1 MTDLFR
7 ATWVVSYRELLRF
20 FSERT
25 RMVSSIF
32 LPLVFLVI
40 FGAGF
45 SRIVGNLAPGL
56 NFIQFVY
63 PGIIAQTVLQG
74 SIFSG
79 ISIVWDREFGFLKEI
94 LVAPLGRSG
103 IVFGKVSGNAAI
115 SIMQGIILLI
125 LSPILGITLTPL
137 IVAEL
142 VGMMILLSIAL
153 SGLGVLIASRM
164 KSQQGFQMIIQI
176 IIFPLMFLSGIFFPV
191 NNVPTWMG
199 VISKINPVTYGV
211 DAIRRV
217 VLGKELADI
226 SSIPGAS
233 SAIGIT
239 IFGHTMT
246 VWQDV
251 LVVLAFGVLLL
262 TLAVVFFS
270 RQE

>member
-1 MTDLFR
+1 MADLVR

-20 FSERT
+20 FVQRSRL
-25 RMVSSIF
+25 VSSIF
-32 LPLVFLVI
+32 MPLVFLAI

-94 LVAPLGRSG
+94 LVSPLGRNG
-103 IVFGKVSGNAAI
+103 IVFGKVSGNAVI

-125 LSPILGITLTPL
+125 LAPILGITLTPL
-137 IVAEL
+137 IVGEL
-142 VGMMILLSIAL
+142 IGMMILLSIAL

-164 KSQQGFQMIIQI
+164 KSQQSFQMIIQI

-191 NNVPTWMG
+191 NQVPTWMA
-199 VISKINPVTYGV
+199 VVSKINPVTYGV

-217 VLGKELADI
+217 VLGKELAAI
-226 SSIPGAS
+226 SSVPGAS

-251 LVVLAFGVLLL
+251 LVVAAFGAVLLS
-262 TLAVVFFS
+262 LAIVFFS